1 MPRCPSFPRACGASA
16 PSTARASRCARSR
29 SSDAAARGSI
39 GRASFSAS
47 RTRRERAFVSFLPPE
62 VVARLAARHYLAES
76 ASQIVRLVA
85 SNKLLGDP
93 ARLWAELGA
102 ATRELAA
109 SPPRVASA
117 TRFSRRVA
125 AAVAAW
131 AKTILRHAREVTSEM
146 EERFE
151 AAKRRRVERLRS
163 RRIADDEAE
172 DDDGSS
178 RGSARRRSSPKPT
191 RNERSAR

>member
-1 MPRCPSFPRACGASA
+1 MRSIGAVDRARVAL
-16 PSTARASRCARSR
+16 RAFALP
-29 SSDAAARGSI
+29 SDAAARGSI

-47 RTRRERAFVSFLPPE
+47 RDGVDSALSSPLLPPE

-117 TRFSRRVA
+117 ARFSRRVA

-172 DDDGSS
+172 DDDESS
-178 RGSARRRSSPKPT
+178 RGIGASSSTEAGGGSAR
-191 RNERSAR
+191 